1 MDRAEHLQWCK
12 DRAIEL
18 LDLGEYA
25 NSIASMVLD
34 LRKHPDTQNHP
45 ALKETIRILIAH
57 QIGYRPLT
65 ENKIREWIE
74 GFN

>member
-25 NSIASMVLD
+25 NSIALMVSD
-34 LRKHPDTQNHP
+34 LGKHPDTQNHP
-45 ALKETIRILIAH
+45 ALNVTIRILIAD
-57 QIGYRPLT
+57 QPLT
-65 ENKIREWIE
+65 ENKIRKWIE